1 MECRSTMREARAL
14 PFRRD
19 EFDLGGSLS
28 DEDAAAL
35 VRLMVDGDEGAVSRL
50 YDEYGSRLFGLALAL
65 VRERADAEE
74 VVLDTFTQAW
84 RSAGTFDVARGSV
97 RTWLTTIARSRS
109 LDYIRSRTRRLVAHQ
124 RAGAEASFTRGD
136 SDAAAC
142 RAASVIDIIV
152 HEELQTQL
160 AGALRLLPPEQ
171 RQVIEL
177 SFLGG
182 SSHSRVA
189 ELLGLPL
196 GTVKTRARSALRKMR
211 TALVG
216 GESTPHGR

>member
-1 MECRSTMREARAL
+1 MECKSTMREARTL
-14 PFRRD
+14 PFTTD
-19 EFDLGGSLS
+19 EFDGGSSLS

-35 VRLMVDGDEGAVSRL
+35 VRLMVHGDEEAVSRL

-65 VRERADAEE
+65 LKERADAEE

-84 RSAGTFDVARGSV
+84 RSASAFDVARGSV
-97 RTWLTTIARSRS
+97 RTWLATIARSRS
-109 LDYIRSRTRRLVAHQ
+109 LDYLRSRTRRLVAHE
-124 RAGAEASFTRGD
+124 RASVEASFTRGD
-136 SDAAAC
+136 SDATAC
-142 RAASVIDIIV
+142 RAATAIDMIV

-216 GESTPHGR
+216 GESPVRGC